1 MGRSNKALDRNRS
14 RLPITE
20 ILGSLRNDRRP
31 STPAAA
37 TASGADRRPSTP
49 NHATGSRCL
58 ERQRPGGRSGSAAA
72 TASTAASGGA
82 CADDE
87 QRPHVLCECM
97 QECATGRERPVQGPW
112 CQQPL
117 LRGGLHQIGG
127 RRHRQGNS
135 PQPCVPAPGR
145 VFFCSPLTPFP
156 TCLTRTV
163 KCKAHGGGRRC
174 QYPNCPKSAQGAT
187 DRCKAHGGGR
197 RCVYPQCGKSAV
209 GKTHYCKGHGGG
221 RRCNFE
227 GCSKSAQ
234 GATWQ
239 CIAHG
244 GGRRCKKDGCSKSAR
259 GSSNLCM

>member
-1 MGRSNKALDRNRS
+1 MTDVPARPTMQPVVDALS
-14 RLPITE
+14 
-20 ILGSLRNDRRP
+20 GSAPADAAVAP
-31 STPAAA
+31 PPPPPPPPAAA
-37 TASGADRRPSTP
+37 PAPTTSNAHMCSASVCRNAPRGASGLCKAHGASNRCSEEGCTKSAVGAIGKVIHR
-49 NHATGSRCL
+49 SRACPRL
-58 ERQRPGGRSGSAAA
+58 AA
-72 TASTAASGGA
+72 
-82 CADDE
+82 C
-87 QRPHVLCECM
+87 
-97 QECATGRERPVQGPW
+97 
-112 CQQPL
+112 
-117 LRGGLHQIGG
+117 
-127 RRHRQGNS
+127 
-135 PQPCVPAPGR
+135 
-145 VFFCSPLTPFP
+145 FCSPLTPFP